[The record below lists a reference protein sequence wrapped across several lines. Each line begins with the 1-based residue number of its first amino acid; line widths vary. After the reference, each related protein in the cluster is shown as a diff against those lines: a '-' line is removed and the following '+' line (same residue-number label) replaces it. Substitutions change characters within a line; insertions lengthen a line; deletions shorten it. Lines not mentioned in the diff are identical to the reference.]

1 MNLDTLNWID
11 VALGGILIISALIG
25 LMRGF
30 VKEILS
36 LIAWGVA
43 AYAAWM
49 LAEPVAKDYV
59 SRVFNDEKIAYIAAL
74 GAIFIGTLFL
84 IGVVNLLISQVLKMT
99 GLGFLD
105 RLLGLILGTVR
116 GVLIGALITFAAL
129 LFSDGHPENELPS
142 PLNQQWGSSVLAPYY
157 KSAAQ
162 WGYDQIA
169 PTVDSW
175 IQDKLKKQGRD
186 QKKPETANADNGA
199 NPAPAATLRP
209 SGEDVGILKSPPAT
223 APAVPQPEE
232 PTLHGLESA
241 Q

>member
-1 MNLDTLNWID
+1 MNPDTLNWID
-11 VALGGILIISALIG
+11 LALGGILVISALVG

-49 LAEPVAKDYV
+49 LAEPVAKEYA
-59 SRVFNDEKIAYIAAL
+59 SRIFNDEKIAYIAAL

-116 GVLIGALITFAAL
+116 GVLIGAIIVFAAL
-129 LFSDGHPENELPS
+129 LFSDGQPEKELPS
-142 PLNQQWGSSVLAPYY
+142 PLDQQWGSSVLAPYY
-157 KSAAQ
+157 KSVAQ

-175 IQDKLKKQGRD
+175 IQEKLKKQGRD
-186 QKKPETANADNGA
+186 TKKPETSGTTSPN
-199 NPAPAATLRP
+199 PAATLRP
-209 SGEDVGILKSPPAT
+209 AGSENIGILQSPPVT
-223 APAVPQPEE
+223 TTVPQPEE
-232 PTLHGLESA
+232 PALHGLEST

>member
-1 MNLDTLNWID
+1 MNPDTLNWID
-11 VALGGILIISALIG
+11 LALGGILVISALVG

-30 VKEILS
+30 VKEVLS
-36 LIAWGVA
+36 LIAWFVA

-49 LAEPVAKDYV
+49 LAEPVARDYV

-116 GVLIGALITFAAL
+116 GILIGALVVFAL
-129 LFSDGHPENELPS
+129 KFMVGTPDKLPMWKES
-142 PLNQQWGSSVLAPYY
+142 QLAPYFE
-157 KSAAQ
+157 SMAA
-162 WGYDQIA
+162 WGYEQLSPKA
-169 PTVDSW
+169 REW
-175 IQDKLKKQGRD
+175 IENSLSGE
-186 QKKPETANADNGA
+186 KKPARTANNTNAAARPVVDE
-199 NPAPAATLRP
+199 NPGVLH
-209 SGEDVGILKSPPAT
+209 
-223 APAVPQPEE
+223 AVPPQTTGGVEE
-232 PTLHGLESA
+232 PTLNGLEST

>member
-1 MNLDTLNWID
+1 MNLETLNWID
-11 VALGGILIISALIG
+11 IALGGALIISALVG

-30 VKEILS
+30 LKEILS

-43 AYAAWM
+43 LYAAWI
-49 LAEPVAKDYV
+49 LAEPVAKTYV
-59 SRVFNDEKIAYIAAL
+59 VKLLPDSYIAYVAAF
-74 GAIFIGTLFL
+74 GGIFIGVLFL
-84 IGVVNLLISQVLKMT
+84 IGIVNLLISQVLKAT

-199 NPAPAATLRP
+199 NPAAATLRP

>member
-116 GVLIGALITFAAL
+116 GVLIGALVVFALKFMVGTPDKLAKWKE
-129 LFSDGHPENELPS
+129 S
-142 PLNQQWGSSVLAPYY
+142 QLAPYFE
-157 KSAAQ
+157 SMAT
-162 WGYDQIA
+162 WGYQQLPADA
-169 PTVDSW
+169 HKW
-175 IQDKLKKQGRD
+175 IENNLKGVKNQTNNAAA
-186 QKKPETANADNGA
+186 KPDPQSTGV
-199 NPAPAATLRP
+199 LH
-209 SGEDVGILKSPPAT
+209 
-223 APAVPQPEE
+223 AVPAQPTSGVEE
-232 PTLHGLESA
+232 PTLNGLEST

>member
-116 GVLIGALITFAAL
+116 GVLIGALITFARL
-129 LFSDGHPENELPS
+129 TN
-142 PLNQQWGSSVLAPYY
+142 
-157 KSAAQ
+157 
-162 WGYDQIA
+162 
-169 PTVDSW
+169 
-175 IQDKLKKQGRD
+175 
-186 QKKPETANADNGA
+186 NGA
-199 NPAPAATLRP
+199 ARFLHPITKAPPNGDTT
-209 SGEDVGILKSPPAT
+209 KSPRPWT
-223 APAVPQPEE
+223 AGYK
-232 PTLHGLESA
+232 TN
-241 Q
+241 